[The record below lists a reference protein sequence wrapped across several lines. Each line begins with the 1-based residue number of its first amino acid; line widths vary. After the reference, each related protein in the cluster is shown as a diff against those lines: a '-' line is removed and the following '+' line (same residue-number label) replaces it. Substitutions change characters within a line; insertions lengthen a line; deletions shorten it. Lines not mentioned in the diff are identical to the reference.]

1 MFIRLYV
8 LYIQVPAMGKVKTVT
23 VRVSEE
29 LKRKMER
36 VKMNWSEYIRG
47 AIQKKVEERRRK
59 VASLNLDEV
68 RKRAETVDTEELVSW
83 IREDRER

>member
-8 LYIQVPAMGKVKTVT
+8 LYIQVAAMGKVKTVT

-36 VKMNWSEYIRG
+36 VEMNWSEYIRG
-47 AIQKKVEERRRK
+47 AIQKKVEERRRR

-68 RKRAETVDTEELVSW
+68 RKRVEPVDTEELVSW